1 MPPLGRQSRLHV
13 DRAKTWLARA
23 KEATTKTRSACGI
36 TLPHLVKAHEA
47 LGFAWAHIDSMG
59 SGAKE
64 RRAQSDLQQQHREIN
79 KKLALDYRAF
89 ASRCI
94 RGKD

>member
-1 MPPLGRQSRLHV
+1 MPPLGRQSRLHIE
-13 DRAKTWLARA
+13 RAQTWLARA
-23 KEATTKTRSACGI
+23 KEATQKTRGACG
-36 TLPHLVKAHEA
+36 TSLPYLMKATEA

-59 SGAKE
+59 SGTPNK
-64 RRAQSDLQQQHREIN
+64 RAQRKLQEQHREIN